1 MRRGHVYLPGE
12 EMLLSSEHLFL
23 RGEHPKYFPSLLVH
37 LSSRSCVALIR
48 WSYKFPRKPGSASSI
63 RLSISIT
70 CDPTSGDHLNL
81 VHLKKLHGQLK
92 SCATPRA
99 AERMRTVPCLG

>member
-1 MRRGHVYLPGE
+1 MARVPAWRLRWAQCEGAMRRGHVCLPGE
-12 EMLLSSEHLFL
+12 EM
-23 RGEHPKYFPSLLVH
+23 
-37 LSSRSCVALIR
+37 
-48 WSYKFPRKPGSASSI
+48 PGSASSI

>member
-23 RGEHPKYFPSLLVH
+23 RGEHPKYFPSLSVH
-37 LSSRSCVALIR
+37 LSSRSCVALI
-48 WSYKFPRKPGSASSI
+48 WWGYKFPRKPGSASSI

-70 CDPTSGDHLNL
+70 CDPTSGNHLNL
-81 VHLKKLHGQLK
+81 VHLKKVTSPMLWLSPHGV
-92 SCATPRA
+92 ARGG
-99 AERMRTVPCLG
+99 R